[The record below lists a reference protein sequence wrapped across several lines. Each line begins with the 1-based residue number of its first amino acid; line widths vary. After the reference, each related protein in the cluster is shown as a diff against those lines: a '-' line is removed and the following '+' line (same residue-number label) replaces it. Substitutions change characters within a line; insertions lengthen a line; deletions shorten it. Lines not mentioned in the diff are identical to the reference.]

1 MLTAK
6 EIVDAIVS
14 GADDDH
20 DEDEIWDYG
29 AEVSVDLGGV
39 LGIQTF
45 DLRRVYFNH
54 KAQVIELRSYE
65 EAAPHDPDPVPYG
78 STDADPGA

>member
-6 EIVDAIVS
+6 EIVDAIIG

-29 AEVSVDLGGV
+29 AVLSVDLGGAF
-39 LGIQTF
+39 GFQTF
-45 DLRRVYFNH
+45 DLTRVYFNH
-54 KAQVIELRSYE
+54 KDKTIELRSFD
-65 EAAPHDPDPVPYG
+65 EAHPNDP
-78 STDADPGA
+78 